1 MEYTLEQEER
11 TVKKILLLL
20 VLLLLC
26 SCSEARKNS
35 PSESESQPH
44 GEALENDTF
53 QNTESPLEKIGSCG
67 DTDIYIKSSVFGER
81 IELSLNGAVPALI
94 NIPNIEYEITDSDG
108 NPLIDH
114 PFYHCFFLTP
124 EMWEAHEKYPCISGS
139 WKGNYYRYIFT
150 DKGFERDIFIPAGES
165 GEKAFGYNFTRYCW
179 YNTDISCGLN
189 DSEGNVLFE
198 PIYVDI
204 KIPFADRI
212 VLYEGGFGML
222 TDSGEGCNRITDSSG
237 NTLAVYTTV
246 TFKLFSDGSYIGIS
260 SVAPEPVSECF
271 DSKGNISESGYWFI
285 DKNGN
290 RISGRFDEIEDCYN
304 ITSPSDILSA
314 TDEDGNAVE
323 IKVSDYLCKP

>member
-1 MEYTLEQEER
+1 M
-11 TVKKILLLL
+11 KKILPLLL
-20 VLLLLC
+20 ALLLLC
-26 SCSEARKNS
+26 SCSEARKNA
-35 PSESESQPH
+35 PSESESPPQPSS
-44 GEALENDTF
+44 GISESSKASSDESKLD
-53 QNTESPLEKIGSCG
+53 NTYLGTVSGI
-67 DTDIYIKSSVFGER
+67 DIYQKAVETDETRLIMVNNGSGT
-81 IELSLNGAVPALI
+81 LNTIAEVPATKYWVI
-94 NIPNIEYEITDSDG
+94 DKDG
-108 NPLIDH
+108 NILIDH

-246 TFKLFSDGSYIGIS
+246 TFKLFSDDSYIGIS

-290 RISGRFDEIEDCYN
+290 RISGRFDELEGGYN